1 MIIASIVF
9 FVVPSIL
16 IGALLKTGYGSVIG
30 IPFPLIV
37 LFIGLYVLWRVNA
50 NRKARKRFD
59 EMAAAAQPL
68 TGDREFRPPAQV
80 GVAETLPV
88 TPLDN
93 IAQIANPA
101 QSENEKEKNNKT
113 AEEYQIDNESER
125 KMEEQ

>member
-1 MIIASIVF
+1 
-9 FVVPSIL
+9 
-16 IGALLKTGYGSVIG
+16 
-30 IPFPLIV
+30 
-37 LFIGLYVLWRVNA
+37 
-50 NRKARKRFD
+50 
-59 EMAAAAQPL
+59 MAAAAQPL

-113 AEEYQIDNESER
+113 AEEHQIDNESKR